1 MLHSKSNV
9 SMKKFAIIISVII
22 AGLGSYSCEE
32 EILDRTPLDQI
43 SDPDFWTSQT
53 DLELFVN
60 QFYDDI
66 EGWAPSGGGRAP
78 TLDMG
83 TDIAL
88 ESLNNFSFT
97 YTNQLDGTLNVPT
110 AGGGWNWGNIRDVN
124 YFLANADRV
133 TSGGDLVDQYIG
145 EGHYFRAYF
154 YFDLLRRFGDLPIIK
169 QPVNVD
175 DEDILYGARSSRT
188 EVFDFIMEDL
198 DMAISM
204 MKNGPDLASHQN
216 RISKEVAQ
224 LFKARLALY
233 EGTWEK
239 YHAGTEFAGDT
250 DGLAYIQEAAD
261 AAKAVIDGGN
271 YSLAMGDTSDVY
283 FDLFNNTDYAGNPEV
298 LLFRH
303 YDGAFG
309 DSFSNQLWNWPNS
322 YGYTREATQFYLC
335 ADGEPISVSPLFVG
349 DDSLEILEINRDPR
363 LAQSVMVPGDAW
375 RIQGTDTSKYWM
387 KRDEADPDEPTPNY
401 GLFDAPT
408 GIQSQKFRLVLVDP
422 SVGVNNGNV
431 DYINFRYAE
440 ALLIY
445 AEARAELNQLT
456 QADLDITINLLR
468 DRVGMPHLTMTP
480 TPDPNAIDY
489 GYPISDVL
497 HEIRRERTV
506 EMLAEGQRMNDLMR
520 WRAHEYWQG
529 NRFSGMYATDDIL
542 AQSGDINIDGNGF
555 LDPFVNL
562 LTGPNGTYGFDETR
576 DYLLPLPI
584 QERTLNPNL
593 SQNPNWQ

>member
-1 MLHSKSNV
+1 
-9 SMKKFAIIISVII
+9 MKKFAIIICVII

-53 DLELFVN
+53 DLELYVN

-83 TDIAL
+83 TDIAY

-97 YTNQLDGTLNVPT
+97 YTAQLDGTLNIPT
-110 AGGGWNWGNIRDVN
+110 SANQNIWNWTNIRDVN

-133 TSGGDLVDQYIG
+133 TSGGDLVDHYIG
-145 EGHYFRAYF
+145 EGHYFRAFF
-154 YFDLLRRFGDLPIIK
+154 YFDLLRRYGDLPIIK

-175 DEDILYGARSSRT
+175 DDDILYGARSPRT
-188 EVFDFIMEDL
+188 EVFDFILEDL

-224 LFKARLALY
+224 LFKARVALF

-239 YHAGTEFAGDT
+239 YHQGTVFAGDT
-250 DGLAYIQEAAD
+250 DGSAYIQAAAD

-271 YSLAMGDTSDVY
+271 YSLFTTGNPDYDY

-303 YDGAFG
+303 YNGLEFG

-322 YGYTREATQFYLC
+322 YGWTQEVTEFYLC
-335 ADGEPISVSPLFVG
+335 TDGDPISVSPLFVG
-349 DDSLEILEINRDPR
+349 DDSLQILETNRDPR
-363 LAQSVMVPGDAW
+363 LAQSVMVPGDP
-375 RIQGTDTSKYWM
+375 RVINGSDTTFY
-387 KRDEADPDEPTPNY
+387 EIPN
-401 GLFDAPT
+401 LFDAPT
-408 GIQSQKFRLVLVDP
+408 GIESQKFRLVVVDP

-431 DYINFRYAE
+431 DYINFRFAE

-445 AEARAELNQLT
+445 AEARAELGQLT
-456 QADLDITINLLR
+456 QADLDLTINQLR
-468 DRVGMPHLTMTP
+468 ARVGMPDLTMTP
-480 TPDPNAIDY
+480 TPDPDAIDY
-489 GYPISDVL
+489 GYPISDIL
-497 HEIRRERTV
+497 YEIRRERTV
-506 EMLAEGQRMNDLMR
+506 ELLGEGQRMNDLMR
-520 WRAHEYWQG
+520 WRAHAYWQG
-529 NRFSGMYATDDIL
+529 NRFTGTYYTDKFKASVSTIPEN
-542 AQSGDINIDGNGF
+542 GDGF
-555 LDPFVNL
+555 LDPFSNL
-562 LTGPNGTYGFDETR
+562 LQGAGGVYGFNEER
-576 DYLLPLPI
+576 DYLLPIPI

-593 SQNPNWQ
+593 TQNPGW